1 MPGVLGA
8 AKWET
13 HPVRV
18 VGVVALTLLMGVA
31 PPVAASPAAASPAAA
46 SPTAASP
53 TAASPAATSPA
64 ATSPAATSPA
74 ATSPAAGL
82 SAGATQLSAGE
93 AAGCPGQQA
102 PPPPAARE
110 ETSTPAPLPW
120 PAEPVGGAA
129 LGACGDVGPA
139 AQKTVTSAS
148 YVLADLDTGTVLAAR
163 APHAR
168 ERPASTLKILTSLVV
183 VDQLKPDAVVE
194 GTPADLRVDGSKA
207 GIGPGGNY
215 TVRQLMA
222 GLLLSS
228 GNDTAEALARALG
241 GDAATLAA
249 MSAMAQRHGAMDT
262 RPATPS
268 GLDGPGMSSSA
279 YDLAVLFRAALTKPL
294 FADTIETRMV
304 AFPGY
309 GDKPGFMLGNND
321 RFVPSYLGAIA
332 AKSGF
337 TDAAR
342 HTLVATAQRGN
353 RRLIVALMRGEQH
366 PVSMDAQAA
375 ALLDMGFALPTTTAA
390 VGTLVDAP
398 PATAT
403 PAPAPAPG
411 GAPSASPRGPTSPSW
426 PWWLAGAALV
436 AVTGAALARL
446 RNVKKT

>member
-1 MPGVLGA
+1 MA
-8 AKWET
+8 
-13 HPVRV
+13 
-18 VGVVALTLLMGVA
+18 
-31 PPVAASPAAASPAAA
+31 PAAAAAPAAA
-46 SPTAASP
+46 GASLAAE
-53 TAASPAATSPA
+53 
-64 ATSPAATSPA
+64 
-74 ATSPAAGL
+74 
-82 SAGATQLSAGE
+82 GAT
-93 AAGCPGQQA
+93 GCPGQQSA
-102 PPPPAARE
+102 PPPAARE
-110 ETSTPAPLPW
+110 ETSTPAALPW

-129 LGACGDVGPA
+129 LGTCGDVGA
-139 AQKTVTSAS
+139 AAAKTVTAVS
-148 YVLADLDTGTVLAAR
+148 YVLADLDTGAVLAAR

-183 VDQLKPDAVVE
+183 VDQLDPDTVVE
-194 GTPADLRVDGSKA
+194 GTAADLRVDGSKA
-207 GIGPGGNY
+207 GIGPGGRY

-228 GNDTAEALARALG
+228 GNDTAEALARTLG

-249 MSAMAQRHGAMDT
+249 MTAMAQKHGAMDT

-309 GDKPGFMLGNND
+309 GDKPGFLLGNND
-321 RFVPSYLGAIA
+321 RFVPSYQGAIA

-375 ALLDMGFALPTTTAA
+375 ALLNMGFAMPTTTAS

-398 PATAT
+398 PATAAPT
-403 PAPAPAPG
+403 PIA
-411 GAPSASPRGPTSPSW
+411 APSAALS
-426 PWWLAGAALV
+426 GACLLY
-436 AVTGAALARL
+436 T
-446 RNVKKT
+446 